1 MPSSFTFQEDKMKPQ
16 DKIAIDNLR
25 LEGRTAGEIASL
37 LHISPNTVRSHIRR
51 HPGISGTVCCM
62 NCGRPV
68 LQVPHHRMKKFCS
81 DACRMRWW
89 KEHPESLQKKAY
101 YALQCQQCGKEFQ
114 SYGNSKRK
122 YCCRDCYVTSRR
134 SLQPGPADPVP
145 YLPGPDR

>member
-1 MPSSFTFQEDKMKPQ
+1 MKPQ

-51 HPGISGTVCCM
+51 HPAITDTVCCM

-68 LQVPHHRMKKFCS
+68 LQVPHHRMKKLCS

-101 YALQCQQCGKEFQ
+101 YALRCQQCGKEFQ

-122 YCCRDCYVTSRR
+122 Y
-134 SLQPGPADPVP
+134 
-145 YLPGPDR
+145 